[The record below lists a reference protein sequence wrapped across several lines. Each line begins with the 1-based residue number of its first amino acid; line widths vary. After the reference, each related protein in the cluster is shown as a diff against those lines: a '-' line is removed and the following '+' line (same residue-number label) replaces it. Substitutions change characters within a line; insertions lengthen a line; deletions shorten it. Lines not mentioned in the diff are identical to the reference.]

1 MITVGIR
8 ELKNRT
14 SEYIRRV
21 RSEGPLIIT
30 SNGRPLAA
38 MIPLEPEEVE
48 DFLIA
53 HSPRVKEAI
62 RKGLRDIEKGRT
74 FAVDELIEET
84 EEELG
89 R

>member
-1 MITVGIR
+1 
-8 ELKNRT
+8 
-14 SEYIRRV
+14 
-21 RSEGPLIIT
+21 
-30 SNGRPLAA
+30 

-74 FAVDELIEET
+74 FTVDELIAET
-84 EEELG
+84 EKEFD